1 MRPLEASQRVLTW
14 LCVYPTD
21 ESTSRWE
28 KVAYLAS
35 YSSVLLGIIGNLA
48 ASALYFVEYLQI
60 DSEKS
65 FYAVSQMAALACVVY
80 IMGIALLLRHRIV
93 IVFDGL
99 AKIYEECNYLAI
111 SEIKCD
117 HF

>member
-14 LCVYPTD
+14 LCVYPAD

-28 KVAYLAS
+28 KVTYVAGYT
-35 YSSVLLGIIGNLA
+35 SVLLGNIGNLA
-48 ASALYFVEYLQI
+48 ASALYFVGYLQI
-60 DSEKS
+60 DLEKS
-65 FYAVSQMAALACVVY
+65 LYAVAQMAALASGVY

-99 AKIYEECNYLAI
+99 VKIYEEC
-111 SEIKCD
+111 
-117 HF
+117 